1 MEPPR
6 RRIPELKQRPK
17 SGNWSMANS
26 MTTSTSSS
34 SLLKAY
40 SMNNSYHEGLSKEL
54 QMSSNGNSTEELD
67 PKRQK
72 DEIEKLNKQL
82 KVFAKKQEQLLRVAF
97 YLLLN
102 IAENTKLEEKMRR
115 KNIVK
120 MLVKALERQ
129 NIDLLVLVVT
139 FLKKLSIVR
148 DNKDEM
154 KDLNVI
160 EKLPRLLHSNHGDLI
175 QATLKL
181 IFNLSFDGQMRSKM
195 VRIGL
200 VAKLVAFLSDDK
212 HHAIVTKILY
222 HMSLDDKAKNAFT
235 YTDCVALMTD
245 MLLLN
250 LNKKSDIDLISLGI
264 NLALN
269 KKCAQVMC
277 ENSRLKNLIE
287 RAYKYRDAL
296 LMKMVRNISSH
307 EHLRQYFAVSWSKTT
322 ISLYAYQLTLSEFR
336 R

>member
-1 MEPPR
+1 MILIKISFKMEPPR

-26 MTTSTSSS
+26 MTSSASSS
-34 SLLKAY
+34 SLIKAY

-54 QMSSNGNSTEELD
+54 QINSNGNSTEELD

-82 KVFAKKQEQLLRVAF
+82 KTFAKKQEQLLRVAF

-129 NIDLLVLVVT
+129 NIDLLVLIVT

-154 KDLNVI
+154 KELNVI
-160 EKLPRLLHSNHGDLI
+160 EKLPRLLHSSHSDLI

-181 IFNLSFDGQMRSKM
+181 IFNLSFDGQLRAKM
-195 VRIGL
+195 VRSGL
-200 VAKLVAFLSDDK
+200 LPKLVQFLSDDK

-222 HMSLDDKAKNAFT
+222 HMSLDDKVKGGFT
-235 YTDCVALMTD
+235 YTDCVALLTD

-269 KKCAQVMC
+269 KKCAQGMC
-277 ENSRLKNLIE
+277 ENNRLRNLIE
-287 RAYKYRDAL
+287 RTFKYRDAL
-296 LMKMVRNISSH
+296 MMKMIRNISSH
-307 EHLRQYFAVSWSKTT
+307 ENLRQYFVVS
-322 ISLYAYQLTLSEFR
+322 
-336 R
+336 

>member
-17 SGNWSMANS
+17 SGCNWSIVNS
-26 MTTSTSSS
+26 MSSSASSS

-40 SMNNSYHEGLSKEL
+40 SMNNSYQEGLSKEL
-54 QMSSNGNSTEELD
+54 QICSNSNSVEELD
-67 PKRQK
+67 PKKQK

-82 KVFAKKQEQLLRVAF
+82 KAFARKQEQLLRVSF

-102 IAENTKLEEKMRR
+102 IAESIKLEEKMRR
-115 KNIVK
+115 KNIIK

-139 FLKKLSIVR
+139 FLKKLSIVC
-148 DNKDEM
+148 DNKEEL
-154 KDLNVI
+154 KDINVI
-160 EKLPRLLHSNHGDLI
+160 EKLPRLLHSNHEDLI
-175 QATLKL
+175 QTTLKL
-181 IFNLSFDGQMRSKM
+181 IFNLSFDGQLRTKM
-195 VRIGL
+195 VRVGM
-200 VAKLVAFLSDDK
+200 VTKLVTFLSDDK
-212 HHAIVTKILY
+212 HNSITIKILY
-222 HMSLDDKAKNAFT
+222 HMSLDDKAKHAFIH
-235 YTDCVALMTD
+235 TDCVALMTD

-277 ENSRLKNLIE
+277 ENNRLTNLIE
-287 RAYKYRDAL
+287 RAYKHRDSL

-307 EHLRQYFAVSWSKTT
+307 EHLRHYFAVSLLVK
-322 ISLYAYQLTLSEFR
+322 
-336 R
+336 

>member
-26 MTTSTSSS
+26 MVSSASSS
-34 SLLKAY
+34 SLMKAY

-54 QMSSNGNSTEELD
+54 QTNSNGNSTEDLKND

-72 DEIEKLNKQL
+72 DEIERLNKQL
-82 KVFAKKQEQLLRVAF
+82 KTFAKKQEQLLRVAF

-115 KNIVK
+115 KNIIK

-129 NIDLLVLVVT
+129 NIDLLVLIVT

-154 KDLNVI
+154 KELNVI
-160 EKLPRLLHSNHGDLI
+160 EKLPRLLQSSHSDLI

-181 IFNLSFDGQMRSKM
+181 IFNLSFDGQLRAKM

-200 VAKLVAFLSDDK
+200 LPKLVQFMSEDK
-212 HHAIVTKILY
+212 HHTIVIKILY
-222 HMSLDDKAKNAFT
+222 HMSLDDKVKIAFT
-235 YTDCVALMTD
+235 YTDCVPMLTD

-250 LNKKSDIDLISLGI
+250 LNKKSDTDLIALGI

-269 KKCAQVMC
+269 KKCAQKMC
-277 ENSRLKNLIE
+277 ENNRLKDLIE
-287 RAYKYRDAL
+287 RAFKYRDAL
-296 LMKMVRNISSH
+296 LLKMIRNVSTH
-307 EHLRQYFAVSWSKTT
+307 EELRKEFMVSQLRKNLKSIKLSKHN
-322 ISLYAYQLTLSEFR
+322 F
-336 R
+336 